1 VLARRR
7 SNVVDTT
14 AILFITSL
22 LQQTDFIYAMPT
34 EVARYYTQARLMDI
48 LPIELLLP
56 HGRLCIITRQDNPL
70 SPGANLVLQAI
81 REVAKMIY

>member
-1 VLARRR
+1 VQGPAP

-48 LPIELLLP
+48 LPIELP
-56 HGRLCIITRQDNPL
+56 CRMAGFASSRARTTCSRQAPTWYCKP
-70 SPGANLVLQAI
+70 SVKWP
-81 REVAKMIY
+81 K